1 MNRAEKRRL
10 AKQAQAKQAQ
20 ATRPAAS
27 ASGRTRRKK
36 RNGVYRTKGD
46 PQQLMAMLEH
56 GHQLY
61 VDKQTEQ
68 AKLTY
73 HAILQIDPNFPDANN
88 SLGIIDVEAGKH
100 DLAERWFEKAAKAEP
115 TRPTF
120 HNNRGLALMELKR
133 SKEAV
138 ECFKASLDAD
148 PDFVPAMVNL
158 GKGFNALGNYTDT
171 IPVLEKAISTTPD
184 FLDAYVELANA
195 LGELG
200 RVDEALETLDA
211 ALKFNPTAP
220 RMLTQKANL
229 LTTFGRLKEA
239 EAIHREILRH
249 SPDSIGSYN
258 AIALTKKFTSYD
270 DDMKNMERLYKQVP
284 DIDYAKVLEGE
295 EQKEGYED
303 PKMSMAMGLAKAF
316 EAIKDYD
323 QSFYYYKEGNR
334 LRRKKQV
341 YHQADDLL
349 EFDLRRKLFTPA
361 LLTEFADSGYKDATP
376 IFIVGMPRSGTTL
389 LEQVFHSH
397 RDVFG
402 AGELGYMPKLVRSKF
417 KNMRTF
423 EDKLKA
429 GKVTAD
435 TFREMG
441 ESYIE
446 QIRKLNSDSPYI
458 TDKMPHNFLQVGFIK
473 LALPNAKV
481 IHSYRNPIDNA
492 FAIFKQIF
500 GNDGHPYAY
509 DLVELGQ
516 YHNKYRELMTHWDS
530 IFPGQILENRYED
543 MVADLETQTRKVL
556 DFCGLDWDP
565 NCLNFHEADRA
576 IRTASVTQVRQ
587 PIYTGS
593 VEKWRKYEAQLQP
606 LIRVLEKG
614 LPF

>member
-1 MNRAEKRRL
+1 MNRAEKRR
-10 AKQAQAKQAQ
+10 QAKQAQ
-20 ATRPAAS
+20 ATQPAPSSGRPA
-27 ASGRTRRKK
+27 RRKK
-36 RNGVYRTKGD
+36 RNGVYRTNGD
-46 PQQLMAMLEH
+46 PKQLMAMLEH

-61 VDKQTEQ
+61 VDKQPEQ
-68 AKLTY
+68 AKLVY

-100 DLAERWFEKAAKAEP
+100 ELASRWFEKAIKAEP

-120 HNNRGLALMELKR
+120 HNNRGLALMEIGHT
-133 SKEAV
+133 KEAV
-138 ECFKASLDAD
+138 SCFEASLDAD
-148 PDFVPAMVNL
+148 PAFVPAMVNL
-158 GKGFNALGNYTDT
+158 GKGYNASRNFAGAV
-171 IPVLEKAISTTPD
+171 PVLEKVITTTPD
-184 FLDAYVELANA
+184 FLDAYTELANA
-195 LGELG
+195 QGEMGDLAG
-200 RVDEALETLDA
+200 ALKTLDA
-211 ALKFNPTAP
+211 AMTIRPDHTKLLN
-220 RMLTQKANL
+220 QKAGL
-229 LTTFGRLKEA
+229 FTTFGKLDEA
-239 EAIHREILRH
+239 EAIFRKIAEK
-249 SPDSIGSYN
+249 SPDNAGAYV
-258 AIALTKKFTSYD
+258 AIARTKKFESHD
-270 DDMKNMERLYKQVP
+270 DDIANMERLYKRMP
-284 DIDYAKVLEGE
+284 DTDYAKTLKGE
-295 EQKEGYED
+295 AQKDDEQD
-303 PKMSMAMGLAKAF
+303 TKMNLAMALAKAF
-316 EAIKDYD
+316 ESIKVYD

-334 LRRKKQV
+334 LRRKKQF
-341 YHQADDLL
+341 YHQANDFL
-349 EFDLRRKLFTPA
+349 EFDLRRELFTPA
-361 LLTEFADSGYKDATP
+361 LLTEFADSGDADTTP

-402 AGELGYMPKLVRSKF
+402 AGELGYMPQLVRSKF
-417 KNMRTF
+417 KDMRTF

-429 GKVTAD
+429 GKVTAE

-441 ESYIE
+441 AAYIE
-446 QIRKLNSDSPYI
+446 KIRKLNSDSPYI

-516 YHNKYRELMTHWDS
+516 YHNKYRELMAHWDS

-565 NCLNFHEADRA
+565 NCLNFHESDRA

>member
-1 MNRAEKRRL
+1 MNRAEKRR
-10 AKQAQAKQAQ
+10 QAKQIQ
-20 ATRPAAS
+20 ATRPSPPS
-27 ASGRTRRKK
+27 AEGQTRRKK

-46 PQQLMAMLEH
+46 PQQLIAMLEQAH
-56 GHQLY
+56 VLY
-61 VDKQTEQ
+61 TNKQPEQ
-68 AKLTY
+68 AKLAY
-73 HAILQIDPNFPDANN
+73 HAILQIDPDFPDANN

-100 DLAERWFEKAAKAEP
+100 DLAQRWFGKAVKAEP

-120 HNNRGLALMELKR
+120 HNNRGLALMEIKR
-133 SKEAV
+133 HKEAV
-138 ECFKASLDAD
+138 SCFEASLDAD

-158 GKGFNALGNYTDT
+158 GKGYNATSNFEGSVL
-171 IPVLEKAISTTPD
+171 ILEKAIAAAPE
-184 FLDAYVELANA
+184 FLDAYTELANA
-195 LGELG
+195 HGELG
-200 RVDEALETLDA
+200 NLDEALQ
-211 ALKFNPTAP
+211 ALNGAMEVRPDNS
-220 RMLTQKANL
+220 RLLNQKANL
-229 LTTFGRLKEA
+229 FTTFGRLEDA
-239 EAIHREILRH
+239 EAIFR
-249 SPDSIGSYN
+249 SMVQKNPDNSAAYV
-258 AIALTKKFTSYD
+258 AIARTKKFESHD
-270 DDMKNMERLYKQVP
+270 DDIQNMERLYKKKP
-284 DIDYAKVLEGE
+284 DVDYAKILQGE
-295 EQKEGYED
+295 TQKEDEED
-303 PKMSMAMGLAKAF
+303 PKMNLAMALAKAF
-316 EAIKDYD
+316 EAIKIYD
-323 QSFYYYKEGNR
+323 QSFFYYKEGNR
-334 LRRKKQV
+334 LRRKKQF
-341 YHQADDLL
+341 YHQANDFL
-349 EFDLRRKLFTPA
+349 EFDQRRELFTPA
-361 LLTEFADSGYKDATP
+361 LLEEFSNVGHQDKTP

-402 AGELGYMPKLVRSKF
+402 AGELGFMPQLVRGKF
-417 KNMRTF
+417 KDMRAF

-429 GKVTAD
+429 GKVTAE
-435 TFREMG
+435 TFREIG
-441 ESYIE
+441 AAYIE
-446 QIRKLNSDSPYI
+446 KVREINTDSQYI

-516 YHNKYRELMTHWDS
+516 YHNKYRELMAHWNT
-530 IFPGQILENRYED
+530 IFPDQILENRYED
-543 MVADLETQTRKVL
+543 MVADLEKQTRKVL

-565 NCLNFHEADRA
+565 NCLNFHESDRA

>member
-10 AKQAQAKQAQ
+10 AKQTQ
-20 ATRPAAS
+20 ATQAS
-27 ASGRTRRKK
+27 PSAPREARRKK

-46 PQQLMAMLEH
+46 PQQLIAMLEQA
-56 GHQLY
+56 HQMY
-61 VDKQTEQ
+61 TNKQSEQ
-68 AKLTY
+68 AKLAY

-88 SLGIIDVEAGKH
+88 SLGIIDVEAGKPE
-100 DLAERWFEKAAKAEP
+100 LAERWFGKAIKAEP

-120 HNNRGLALMELKR
+120 HNNRGLALMEIGR
-133 SKEAV
+133 QKEAV
-138 ECFKASLDAD
+138 GCFEASLDAD

-158 GKGFNALGNYTDT
+158 GKGYNATRNFDKAVV
-171 IPVLEKAISTTPD
+171 ILEKAIVATPD
-184 FLDAYVELANA
+184 FLDAFTELSNA
-195 LGELG
+195 HGELG
-200 RVDEALETLDA
+200 NLEKALEAIDN
-211 ALKFNPTAP
+211 ALAVRPEHGRLLN
-220 RMLTQKANL
+220 QKAML
-229 LTTFGRLKEA
+229 FTTFGKLDDA
-239 EAIHREILRH
+239 EQIFRSMVQKNPNA
-249 SPDSIGSYN
+249 SGAYV
-258 AIALTKKFTSYD
+258 AIARTKKFESYD
-270 DDMKNMERLYKQVP
+270 DDMQNMERLYKEMP
-284 DIDYAKVLEGE
+284 DVDYAKTLQGE
-295 EQKEGYED
+295 AQKEDGED
-303 PKMSMAMGLAKAF
+303 PKMNLAMALAKAF
-316 EAIKDYD
+316 EAIEVYD

-334 LRRKKQV
+334 LRRKK
-341 YHQADDLL
+341 YFYDQADDFL
-349 EFDLRRKLFTPA
+349 EFDQRRKLFTPS
-361 LLTEFADSGYKDATP
+361 LISDFAATGHQDKTP

-402 AGELGYMPKLVRSKF
+402 AGELGFMPQLVRSKF
-417 KNMRTF
+417 KTMRVF
-423 EDKLKA
+423 EDRLMA
-429 GKVTAD
+429 GQVTAD
-435 TFREMG
+435 VFRELG
-441 ESYIE
+441 ASYIE
-446 QIRKLNSDSPYI
+446 KVRELNSDSPFI
-458 TDKMPHNFLQVGFIK
+458 TDKLPHNFLQVGFIK

-500 GNDGHPYAY
+500 GNDAHQYAY

-516 YHNKYRELMTHWDS
+516 YHNKYRELMAHWNE

-543 MVADLETQTRKVL
+543 MVADLETQTRRVL

-565 NCLNFHEADRA
+565 NCLNFHESDRA

>member
-10 AKQAQAKQAQ
+10 AKQAQATQTTV
-20 ATRPAAS
+20 ATATKPA
-27 ASGRTRRKK
+27 RRNK

-46 PQQLMAMLEH
+46 PQQLMAMLEEAH
-56 GHQLY
+56 KMYAGGQP
-61 VDKQTEQ
+61 EQ
-68 AKLTY
+68 AKLAY
-73 HAILQIDPNFPDANN
+73 HAILQIDSSFPDANN

-100 DLAERWFEKAAKAEP
+100 GLAERWFEKAAKAEP

-138 ECFKASLDAD
+138 DCFKASLDAD
-148 PDFVPAMVNL
+148 PEFVPAMVNL
-158 GKGFNALGNYTDT
+158 GKGHNALGEYQEAVT
-171 IPVLEKAISTTPD
+171 ILKKAISITPD
-184 FLDAYVELANA
+184 FLDAYAESASA
-195 LGELG
+195 YGELG
-200 RVDEALETLDA
+200 EVDAAIAILDEALEVR
-211 ALKFNPTAP
+211 PTSA
-220 RMLTQKANL
+220 RLLNQKAGL
-229 LTTFGRLKEA
+229 LTTFGKLDEA
-239 EAIHREILRH
+239 EAIHRKILDH
-249 SPDSIGSYN
+249 APDSIGSYN
-258 AIALTKKFTSYD
+258 AIARTKKFVSYD
-270 DDMKNMERLYKQVP
+270 DDMKNMERLYKMIP
-284 DIDYAKVLEGE
+284 DVDYSKVLQGE
-295 EQKEGYED
+295 EEKEGHED
-303 PKMSMAMGLAKAF
+303 PKMNLAMALAKAF
-316 EAIKDYD
+316 EAIKEYEK
-323 QSFYYYKEGNR
+323 SFYYYKEGNR
-334 LRRKKQV
+334 LRRKKYTYNQ
-341 YHQADDLL
+341 QADFLH
-349 EFDLRRKLFTPA
+349 FDLRQELFTPA
-361 LLTEFADSGYKDATP
+361 LLADFEGAGHPDKTP

-402 AGELGYMPKLVRSKF
+402 AGELGFMPQLVRKEF
-417 KNMRTF
+417 KDMHAF
-423 EDKLKA
+423 EDRLKA
-429 GKVTAD
+429 GKVTNE
-435 TFREMG
+435 TFRDMG
-441 ESYIE
+441 AAYLEKVREIE
-446 QIRKLNSDSPYI
+446 TDSPFI

-473 LALPNAKV
+473 LALPNAKI

-500 GNDGHPYAY
+500 GNDGHQYGY

-516 YHNKYRELMTHWDS
+516 YHNKYRELMAHWDE

-543 MVADLETQTRKVL
+543 MVADLEKQTRTVL

-587 PIYTGS
+587 PIYKGS

>member
-1 MNRAEKRRL
+1 MNRAEKRR
-10 AKQAQAKQAQ
+10 QAKQAQ
-20 ATRPAAS
+20 AAQPALSSGRPA
-27 ASGRTRRKK
+27 RRKK

-46 PQQLMAMLEH
+46 PQQLMAMLEQ
-56 GHQLY
+56 GHKLY

-68 AKLTY
+68 AKLVY

-158 GKGFNALGNYTDT
+158 GKGFNALGDYKDT
-171 IPVLEKAISTTPD
+171 IPVLEKAISIAPD

-200 RVDEALETLDA
+200 RVDEALEILDA
-211 ALKFNPTAP
+211 ALKINPNAP
-220 RMLTQKANL
+220 RMLTQKAAL
-229 LTTFGRLKEA
+229 LTTFGRLEEA

-249 SPDSIGSYN
+249 TPDSIGSYN
-258 AIALTKKFTSYD
+258 AIARTKKFTSYD
-270 DDMKNMERLYKQVP
+270 DDMKNMERLYKQIP
-284 DIDYAKVLEGE
+284 DIDYSKVLEGG
-295 EQKEGYED
+295 EQKEGFED
-303 PKMSMAMGLAKAF
+303 PKMSLAMALARAF
-316 EAIKDYD
+316 EAIKKFD

-334 LRRKKQV
+334 LRRKK
-341 YHQADDLL
+341 YFYDQAKDFAD
-349 EFDLRRKLFTPA
+349 FDQRCALFTPA
-361 LLTEFADSGYKDATP
+361 LLKEFKDVGDPDKTP

-402 AGELGYMPKLVRSKF
+402 AGELGFMPQLVRSQF
-417 KNMRTF
+417 KDMRTF

-429 GKVTAD
+429 GKVTGE
-435 TFREMG
+435 TFRELG
-441 ESYIE
+441 AAYIE
-446 QIRKLNSDSPYI
+446 KIRALNSDSPYI
-458 TDKMPHNFLQVGFIK
+458 TDKMPHKFLQVGFIK

-500 GNDGHPYAY
+500 GNDGHQYGY

-516 YHNKYRELMTHWDS
+516 YHNKYRELMAHWDS
-530 IFPGQILENRYED
+530 IFPDQILENRYED
-543 MVADLETQTRKVL
+543 MVADLEKQTRKVL

-565 NCLNFHEADRA
+565 NCLNFHESDRA

>member
-10 AKQAQAKQAQ
+10 AKQEQ
-20 ATRPAAS
+20 ATQAS
-27 ASGRTRRKK
+27 SSNLGQTRRKK

-46 PQQLMAMLEH
+46 PRQLMAMLEEAH
-56 GHQLY
+56 KLY
-61 VDKQTEQ
+61 AGGQPEQ
-68 AKLTY
+68 AKLAY
-73 HAILQIDPNFPDANN
+73 HAILQIDSAFPDANN

-138 ECFKASLDAD
+138 DCFKASLDAD
-148 PDFVPAMVNL
+148 PEFVPALVNL
-158 GKGFNALGNYTDT
+158 GKGHNSLGEYEET
-171 IPVLEKAISTTPD
+171 IPVLKQAISKTPD

-195 LGELG
+195 HGELG
-200 RVDEALETLDA
+200 QVDKAIAILDEALKA
-211 ALKFNPTAP
+211 RPTAA
-220 RMLTQKANL
+220 RLLNQKAGL
-229 LTTFGRLKEA
+229 LTTFGKLEEA
-239 EAIHREILRH
+239 EAIHRKILEH
-249 SPDSIGSYN
+249 APDALGSYA
-258 AIALTKKFTSYD
+258 AIARTKKFESYD
-270 DDMKNMERLYKQVP
+270 DDIKNMERIYKKIP
-284 DIDYAKVLEGE
+284 DVDYSKILQGE
-295 EQKEGYED
+295 AEKEDGED
-303 PKMSMAMGLAKAF
+303 PKMNLAMALAKAF
-316 EAIKDYD
+316 EAIKEFEK
-323 QSFYYYKEGNR
+323 SFFYYKEGNR
-334 LRRKKQV
+334 LKRKSYF
-341 YHQADDLL
+341 YHQADDFRG
-349 EFDLRRKLFTPA
+349 FDLRRKLFTPA
-361 LLTEFADSGYKDATP
+361 LLSDFKGAGHPDKTP

-402 AGELGYMPKLVRSKF
+402 AGELAYMPQLVRGEF
-417 KNMRTF
+417 KDMRTF

-429 GKVTAD
+429 GKVTNE
-435 TFREMG
+435 TFRDIGAAYLEKVR
-441 ESYIE
+441 EIE
-446 QIRKLNSDSPYI
+446 TDSPFI

-473 LALPNAKV
+473 LALPNAKI

-500 GNDGHPYAY
+500 GNNGHQYGY

-516 YHNKYRELMTHWDS
+516 YHNKYRELMAHWDE

-543 MVADLETQTRKVL
+543 MVADLEKQTRTVL

-587 PIYTGS
+587 PIYKGS